1 MSAFVPFDW
10 TASYLAGS
18 PEDRTAILQ
27 RLLDAQMDASALS
40 TFKDSPAYKLFK
52 EFIDD
57 QTARIQEAM
66 FSVIDATPATLSSG
80 EKRDLVFSYA
90 CALKSYRDLLAFIDN
105 TIEFGKIADIQSE
118 TLNTLKPSL
127 PDNV

>member
-1 MSAFVPFDW
+1 MPSFPFDW

-18 PEDRTAILQ
+18 NEERTAIMQ
-27 RLLDAQMDASALS
+27 RLLDAQMDAGALS
-40 TFKDSPAYKLFK
+40 DFKASPSYKLFK
-52 EFIDD
+52 EFIND
-57 QTARIQEAM
+57 QTVRIQEAM

-105 TIEFGKIADIQSE
+105 TIEFGKIADAQAE
-118 TLNTLKPSL
+118 TLNSLNPSIPENL
-127 PDNV
+127 